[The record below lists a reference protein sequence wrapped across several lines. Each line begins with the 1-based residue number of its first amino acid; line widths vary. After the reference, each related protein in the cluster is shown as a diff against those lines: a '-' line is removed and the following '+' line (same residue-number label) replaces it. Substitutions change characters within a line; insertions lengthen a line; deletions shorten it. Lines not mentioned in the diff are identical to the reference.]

1 MSREDHRSR
10 PVPQARRARLAAFG
24 QMGGGV
30 AAGMIGEGLRRLARG
45 ERPALPD
52 LLLTPTNARRV
63 TDQLSRLRG
72 AAMKLGQMLS
82 MDAGDMLPPE
92 LTAIL
97 SQLRDAAHVM
107 PPAQLSRQLTAAWG
121 PDWRRRFAHFDP
133 RPIAAA
139 SIGQV
144 HRATLPSGQELAVKV
159 QYPGVAAS
167 IDADIDNVAM
177 LLRISGLLPAGLDVV
192 PPLAEAKR
200 QLHEEADYRREAA
213 QMTRYA
219 DLLADDPRFVVPRPV
234 DDMLH
239 PAVIAMDYLPGSP
252 IETLAHAPEA
262 QRQAALAAL
271 LDLVLRE
278 VFDFGLMQ
286 TDPNFANFRWQ
297 AKTGRIVLLDFGAAR
312 PVTNET
318 ASAYRALL
326 AAALSDDLPSIRQ
339 ALLSAGFVSEAQ
351 YARHGQAIDAML
363 RLLLDRITSSRH
375 ALFDFAERRFVERLR
390 ALATPL
396 VADRASWALPP
407 ADLLFAQRKIGGI
420 ALLFV
425 SMGAQ
430 LPLADLLAPY
440 AAWPSAPHMPTGQR
454 CR

>member
-10 PVPQARRARLAAFG
+10 PVPQARLARLAAFG

-107 PPAQLSRQLTAAWG
+107 PPAQLSRQLAAAWG

-192 PPLAEAKR
+192 PLLAEAKR

-234 DDMLH
+234 EDMLH
-239 PAVIAMDYLPGSP
+239 PAVIAMDYTGK
-252 IETLAHAPEA
+252 HAA
-262 QRQAALAAL
+262 VLGLGRSGQAAA
-271 LDLVLRE
+271 
-278 VFDFGLMQ
+278 
-286 TDPNFANFRWQ
+286 
-297 AKTGRIVLLDFGAAR
+297 
-312 PVTNET
+312 
-318 ASAYRALL
+318 
-326 AAALSDDLPSIRQ
+326 
-339 ALLSAGFVSEAQ
+339 
-351 YARHGQAIDAML
+351 
-363 RLLLDRITSSRH
+363 RLLLESGAAVTVPDPVGVARVKTSTCVPR
-375 ALFDFAERRFVERLR
+375 
-390 ALATPL
+390 
-396 VADRASWALPP
+396 RASRA
-407 ADLLFAQRKIGGI
+407 A
-420 ALLFV
+420 V
-425 SMGAQ
+425 SA
-430 LPLADLLAPY
+430 
-440 AAWPSAPHMPTGQR
+440 T
-454 CR
+454 

>member
-1 MSREDHRSR
+1 MTRDDPRAR
-10 PVPQARRARLAAFG
+10 PVPQARLSRMAAFG
-24 QMGGGV
+24 QMAGGV
-30 AAGMIGEGLRRLARG
+30 AVGMMGEGLRRLSRG

-52 LLLTPTNARRV
+52 LLLTPANARRV

-82 MDAGDMLPPE
+82 MDAGDVLPPE

-107 PPAQLSRQLTAAWG
+107 PPAQLSRQLDRAWG
-121 PDWRRRFAHFDP
+121 PDWRRRFARFDP

-144 HRATLPSGQELAVKV
+144 HRATLPSGQEVAVKV

-177 LLRISGLLPAGLDVV
+177 LLRVSGLLPGGLDVA
-192 PPLAEAKR
+192 PLLAEAKR

-219 DLLADDPRFVVPRPV
+219 DLLSDDPRFAVPRPV
-234 DDMLH
+234 GDLLH
-239 PAVIAMDYLPGSP
+239 PTVLAMYYLPGTP
-252 IETLAHAPEA
+252 IETLAQAPEA

-278 VFDFGLMQ
+278 LFDFGLMQ

-297 AKTGRIVLLDFGAAR
+297 ADTGRLVLLDFGAAR
-312 PVTNET
+312 PVAPDT
-318 ASAYRALL
+318 AAAYRAVLRAGLAGDL
-326 AAALSDDLPSIRQ
+326 AAIRQ
-339 ALLSAGFVSEAQ
+339 ALTAAGFVSDLQ
-351 YARHGQAIDAML
+351 IARHGGAIDAMI
-363 RLLLDRITSSRH
+363 RLLLDRLL
-375 ALFDFAERRFVERLR
+375 AGQGVPFDFADRSLVERMRVLS
-390 ALATPL
+390 TPL
-396 VADRASWALPP
+396 IADRSTWALPP
-407 ADLLFAQRKIGGI
+407 ADLLFVQRKISGT
-420 ALLFV
+420 ALLCV
-425 SMGAQ
+425 NLGAR
-430 LPLADLLAPY
+430 LPVADLLARR
-440 AAWPSAPHMPTGQR
+440 AVD
-454 CR
+454 